1 VLEEASGK
9 DSQIELARIASEK
22 KQLEHRVKQL
32 ESTQGNWNQFSQSR
46 QQFHQRSSMQR
57 QNTSGKRATLDENC
71 NDDYEPVM
79 CLLDQ
84 GNSKG
89 HVIELDEELEDEDEM
104 GNIVQLDTRA
114 PKILHV
120 SASVERPNN
129 MRDTS

>member
-1 VLEEASGK
+1 
-9 DSQIELARIASEK
+9 
-22 KQLEHRVKQL
+22 
-32 ESTQGNWNQFSQSR
+32 
-46 QQFHQRSSMQR
+46 
-57 QNTSGKRATLDENC
+57 
-71 NDDYEPVM
+71 M